1 MPGPATSLQ
10 DDNEVEMESRAMFVR
25 DGDAFVG
32 TTLTQGGWDRRHMNG
47 AAVLALLGHC
57 LDDVPTLVPMVLTRF
72 TADLARPLPI
82 GPRLDVVP
90 EIVREGKKLQL
101 VQLRIVVDDV
111 EHAWASA
118 LRLRVDDLS
127 TRPGLPQS
135 SAATPTAHELLVP
148 REELAS
154 MRATNPNVPG
164 FLHAI
169 DLWRAPRRDGSGSGY
184 WARLDTPVV
193 AGAPNRPT
201 AFITFAFDCANVMGI
216 DNPMADVT
224 MINPDVTA
232 HVLRP
237 PADEWVAVTG
247 ETFVEPQMGRS
258 MTVATYSDS
267 RGMYAHGS
275 LSQLVQ
281 PHSEPAD
288 TSPPA

>member
-1 MPGPATSLQ
+1 
-10 DDNEVEMESRAMFVR
+10 MEAEAMFVR

-57 LDDVPTLVPMVLTRF
+57 LDDVPTLVPMTISRF

-82 GPRLDVVP
+82 GPRLHVVP
-90 EIVREGKKLQL
+90 EVVREGKKLQL
-101 VQLRIVVDDV
+101 VQLRVVVDDV
-111 EHAWASA
+111 DHAWATA
-118 LRLRVDDLS
+118 LRLRVADHS
-127 TRPGLPQS
+127 HVAGLPPS
-135 SAATPTAHELLVP
+135 SASTPTADELLAP
-148 REELAS
+148 RAELRS
-154 MRATNPNVPG
+154 MRDGNPNLPG

-169 DLWRAPRRDGSGSGY
+169 DLWRAPRLDGKGSGY

-193 AGAPNRPT
+193 AGEVNRAS

-216 DNPMADVT
+216 DNPMAGVT

-237 PADEWVAVTG
+237 PADDWVAVTG
-247 ETFVEPQMGRS
+247 ETYVDHAMGRS
-258 MTVATYSDS
+258 MTVASYSDS
-267 RGMYAHGS
+267 RGMYAQGS

-281 PHSEPAD
+281 PR
-288 TSPPA
+288 

>member
-1 MPGPATSLQ
+1 
-10 DDNEVEMESRAMFVR
+10 MESRAMFVR

-57 LDDVPTLVPMVLTRF
+57 LDDVPTVVPMVLARF
-72 TADLARPLPI
+72 TADLARPVPI
-82 GPRLDVVP
+82 GPRLRVVP

-111 EHAWASA
+111 DHAWATA
-118 LRLRVDDLS
+118 LRLRVDDLAAMPDVPS
-127 TRPGLPQS
+127 S
-135 SAATPTAHELLVP
+135 SAGTPTADELLVP
-148 REELAS
+148 RDELSS
-154 MRATNPNVPG
+154 MRDRAGNADLPG

-169 DLWRAPRRDGSGSGY
+169 DLWRAPRRDGRGSGY

-193 AGAPNRPT
+193 AGEPNRSS

-216 DNPMADVT
+216 ENPMANVT

-247 ETFVEPQMGRS
+247 DTYVEPAMGRS

-267 RGMYAHGS
+267 CGMYAQGS

-281 PHSEPAD
+281 PQRGEGRA
-288 TSPPA
+288 

>member
-1 MPGPATSLQ
+1 
-10 DDNEVEMESRAMFVR
+10 MEARAMFVR

-32 TTLTQGGWDRRHMNG
+32 TALTQGGWDRRHMNG

-57 LDDVPTLVPMVLTRF
+57 LDDVPTLVPMVISRF

-82 GPRLDVVP
+82 GPRLHVVP
-90 EIVREGKKLQL
+90 EVVREGKKLQL
-101 VQLRIVVDDV
+101 VQLRVVVDDV

-127 TRPGLPQS
+127 DVPGVPAS
-135 SAATPTAHELLVP
+135 SVSTPTADELLAP
-148 REELAS
+148 REELKS
-154 MRATNPNVPG
+154 MRDVNPNVPG

-169 DLWRAPRRDGSGSGY
+169 DLWRAPRRDGTGSGY

-193 AGAPNRPT
+193 AGEPQRST
-201 AFITFAFDCANVMGI
+201 AFVTFAFDCANVMGI
-216 DNPMADVT
+216 DNPMANVT

-247 ETFVEPQMGRS
+247 DTFVDPAMGRS

-267 RGMYAHGS
+267 LGMYAHGS

-281 PHSEPAD
+281 PTA
-288 TSPPA
+288 

>member
-1 MPGPATSLQ
+1 MDA
-10 DDNEVEMESRAMFVR
+10 RAMYVR

-57 LDDVPTLVPMVLTRF
+57 LDDVPTLVPMVIARF

-82 GPRLDVVP
+82 GPRLHVLP
-90 EIVREGKKLQL
+90 EVVREGKKLQL

-118 LRLRVDDLS
+118 LRLRVDVLS
-127 TRPGLPQS
+127 DTSGLPES
-135 SAATPTAHELLVP
+135 SATTPTADDLLTP
-148 REELAS
+148 RAELAS
-154 MRATNPNVPG
+154 MRDANPNLPG

-169 DLWRAPRRDGSGSGY
+169 DLWRAPRRDGKGSGY

-193 AGAPNRPT
+193 AGEPQRSSS
-201 AFITFAFDCANVMGI
+201 FITFAFDCANVMGI
-216 DNPMADVT
+216 ENPMANVT

-247 ETFVEPQMGRS
+247 ETLVQPEMGRS

-267 RGMYAHGS
+267 RGMYAQGS

-281 PHSEPAD
+281 P
-288 TSPPA
+288 TG

>member
-1 MPGPATSLQ
+1 
-10 DDNEVEMESRAMFVR
+10 MFVR

-32 TTLTQGGWDRRHMNG
+32 TTLTQGGWDPRHMNG
-47 AAVLALLGHC
+47 AVVLALLGHC
-57 LDDVPTLVPMVLTRF
+57 LDDVPTLVPMVISRF

-82 GPRLDVVP
+82 GPRLHVLP
-90 EIVREGKKLQL
+90 EVVREGKKLQL

-111 EHAWASA
+111 EHAWATA

-127 TRPGLPQS
+127 DRADVPAS

-148 REELAS
+148 RDERQS
-154 MRATNPNVPG
+154 MRGRSPDLPG

-169 DLWRAPRRDGSGSGY
+169 DLWRAPRLDGKGTGY

-193 AGAPNRPT
+193 AGEPQRPS
-201 AFITFAFDCANVMGI
+201 AFVTFAFDCANIMGI
-216 DNPMADVT
+216 DNPMGGVT

-237 PADEWVAVTG
+237 PVDEWVAVTG
-247 ETFVEPQMGRS
+247 ETFVDEAMGRS

-267 RGMYAHGS
+267 LGMYAHGS

-281 PHSEPAD
+281 PS
-288 TSPPA
+288 SPTA

>member
-1 MPGPATSLQ
+1 
-10 DDNEVEMESRAMFVR
+10 MEARAMFLR

-47 AAVLALLGHC
+47 SAVLALLGHC
-57 LDDVPTLVPMVLTRF
+57 LDDVPTLAPMVLARF

-82 GPRLDVVP
+82 GPRLHVVP
-90 EIVREGKKLQL
+90 EVVREGKKLQL
-101 VQLRIVVDDV
+101 VQLRIVVDDL

-127 TRPGLPQS
+127 STPGLPES
-135 SAATPTAHELLVP
+135 SATTPTADELLTS
-148 REELAS
+148 RATLAS
-154 MRATNPNVPG
+154 MREGDRDLPG

-169 DLWRAPRRDGSGSGY
+169 DLWRAPRRDGKGTGY

-193 AGAPNRPT
+193 AGEPQRSS
-201 AFITFAFDCANVMGI
+201 AFLTYAFDLANVMGI
-216 DNPMADVT
+216 DNPMANVT

-237 PADEWVAVTG
+237 PADEWIAVTG
-247 ETFVEPQMGRS
+247 ETFVDRAMGRS

-267 RGMYAHGS
+267 RGMYAQGS

-281 PHSEPAD
+281 PS
-288 TSPPA
+288 

>member
-1 MPGPATSLQ
+1 MTA
-10 DDNEVEMESRAMFVR
+10 VEAKAMFVR

-57 LDDVPTLVPMVLTRF
+57 LDDVPTLVPMGVSRF
-72 TADLARPLPI
+72 TADLARPVPI
-82 GPRLDVVP
+82 GPRLHVVH
-90 EIVREGKKLQL
+90 EVVREGKKLQL

-111 EHAWASA
+111 EHAWATA

-127 TRPGLPQS
+127 DVATLPPS
-135 SAATPTAHELLVP
+135 SATTPTADEILVP
-148 REELAS
+148 RSELAS
-154 MRATNPNVPG
+154 MRDTNRDLPG

-169 DLWRAPRRDGSGSGY
+169 DLWRAPKLDGRGSGY

-193 AGAPNRPT
+193 AGEANRPT
-201 AFITFAFDCANVMGI
+201 AFVTFAFDCANVMGI
-216 DNPMADVT
+216 ENPMANVT

-237 PADEWVAVTG
+237 PADDWIAVTG
-247 ETFVEPQMGRS
+247 ETYVEPSTGRS
-258 MTVATYSDS
+258 MTIATYSDR

-281 PHSEPAD
+281 PR
-288 TSPPA
+288 

>member
-1 MPGPATSLQ
+1 MMTA
-10 DDNEVEMESRAMFVR
+10 VEAQAMFVR
-25 DGDAFVG
+25 EGDALIG

-57 LDDVPTLVPMVLTRF
+57 LDDVPTLVPMVLARF
-72 TADLARPLPI
+72 TADLARALPI
-82 GPRLDVVP
+82 GPRLHVVP
-90 EIVREGKKLQL
+90 EVVREGKKLQL
-101 VQLRIVVDDV
+101 VHLRIVVDGV

-127 TRPGLPQS
+127 ARDDVPPS
-135 SAATPTAHELLVP
+135 SARTPTAHELLRP
-148 REELAS
+148 RSELSS
-154 MRATNPNVPG
+154 MRETNPNVPG

-169 DLWRAPRRDGSGSGY
+169 DLWRAPRLDGRGSGY

-193 AGAPNRPT
+193 AGEPNRPS
-201 AFITFAFDCANVMGI
+201 AGITFAFDCANVMGI

-237 PADEWVAVTG
+237 PADDWIAVTG
-247 ETFVEPQMGRS
+247 ETYVDQPMGRS
-258 MTVATYSDS
+258 MTIATFSDS
-267 RGMYAHGS
+267 HGMYAHGS

-281 PHSEPAD
+281 PR
-288 TSPPA
+288 

>member
-1 MPGPATSLQ
+1 
-10 DDNEVEMESRAMFVR
+10 MEARAMFVR
-25 DGDAFVG
+25 DGDTFVG

-57 LDDVPTLVPMVLTRF
+57 LDDVPTLVPMGLARF

-82 GPRLDVVP
+82 GPRLHVVP
-90 EIVREGKKLQL
+90 EIVREGKKLQV

-111 EHAWASA
+111 EHAWATA
-118 LRLRVDDLS
+118 LRLRIDDIS
-127 TRPGLPQS
+127 ARSGLPPS
-135 SAATPTAHELLVP
+135 SATTPTADELLLS
-148 REELAS
+148 RAELAS
-154 MRATNPNVPG
+154 MREANPNVPG

-169 DLWRAPRRDGSGSGY
+169 DLVRAPRLDGRGSGY

-193 AGAPNRPT
+193 AGEANRRT
-201 AFITFAFDCANVMGI
+201 AFVTFAFDCANVMGI
-216 DNPMADVT
+216 ENPMANVT

-247 ETFVEPQMGRS
+247 ETFVEPSMGRS
-258 MTVATYSDS
+258 MTVATYTDS
-267 RGMYAHGS
+267 RGMYAQGS

-281 PHSEPAD
+281 PQ
-288 TSPPA
+288 

>member
-1 MPGPATSLQ
+1 
-10 DDNEVEMESRAMFVR
+10 MEARAMFVR
-25 DGDAFVG
+25 DGDTFVG

-57 LDDVPTLVPMVLTRF
+57 LDDVPTLVPMVLARF

-82 GPRLDVVP
+82 GPRLHVVP
-90 EIVREGKKLQL
+90 VVVREGKKLQL

-118 LRLRVDDLS
+118 LRLRVHDLAD
-127 TRPGLPQS
+127 TPGLPQS
-135 SAATPTAHELLVP
+135 SATTPTADELLTP
-148 REELAS
+148 REELTS
-154 MRATNPNVPG
+154 MRDANPNLPG

-169 DLWRAPRRDGSGSGY
+169 DLWRAPRRDGKGSGY

-193 AGAPNRPT
+193 AGEPQRSS

-216 DNPMADVT
+216 ENPMANVT

-247 ETFVEPQMGRS
+247 ETFVDHAMGRS

-267 RGMYAHGS
+267 QGMYAQGS

-281 PHSEPAD
+281 PR
-288 TSPPA
+288 

>member
-1 MPGPATSLQ
+1 
-10 DDNEVEMESRAMFVR
+10 MEARAMFVR
-25 DGDAFVG
+25 DGDGFIG

-57 LDDVPTLVPMVLTRF
+57 LDDVPTLMPMGLARF

-82 GPRLDVVP
+82 GPRLHVVP
-90 EIVREGKKLQL
+90 EIVREGKKLQ
-101 VQLRIVVDDV
+101 VAQLRIVVDDV
-111 EHAWASA
+111 EHAWATA
-118 LRLRVDDLS
+118 LRLRVDDIS
-127 TRPGLPQS
+127 GHAALPAS
-135 SAATPTAHELLVP
+135 SATTPTADELLVP
-148 REELAS
+148 RAELAS
-154 MRATNPNVPG
+154 MREANPNVPG

-169 DLWRAPRRDGSGSGY
+169 DLWRAPRLDRRGSGY

-193 AGAPNRPT
+193 AGEANRPT
-201 AFITFAFDCANVMGI
+201 AFVTFAFDCANVMGI
-216 DNPMADVT
+216 DNPMAGVT

-247 ETFVEPQMGRS
+247 ETFVEPAMGRS

-267 RGMYAHGS
+267 RGMYAQGS

-281 PHSEPAD
+281 PQ
-288 TSPPA
+288 

>member
-1 MPGPATSLQ
+1 
-10 DDNEVEMESRAMFVR
+10 MEEQAMFVR

-57 LDDVPTLVPMVLTRF
+57 LDDVPTLVPMVLARF

-82 GPRLDVVP
+82 GPRLHVVADV
-90 EIVREGKKLQL
+90 VREGKKLQL
-101 VQLRIVVDDV
+101 VQLRIVVGDV

-127 TRPGLPQS
+127 RRSDLPSS
-135 SAATPTAHELLVP
+135 SATTPTADELLVP
-148 REELAS
+148 RAELTS
-154 MRATNPNVPG
+154 MREREGDLPG

-169 DLWRAPRRDGSGSGY
+169 DLWRAPRLDGKGSGY

-193 AGAPNRPT
+193 ATEANTPT
-201 AFITFAFDCANVMGI
+201 AQITFAFDCANVMGI
-216 DNPMADVT
+216 DNPMANVT

-247 ETFVEPQMGRS
+247 ETLVEPRMGRS
-258 MTVATYSDS
+258 MTIAAYSDS
-267 RGMYAHGS
+267 HGTYAQGS

-281 PHSEPAD
+281 PQRD
-288 TSPPA
+288 

>member
-1 MPGPATSLQ
+1 
-10 DDNEVEMESRAMFVR
+10 MEARAMFVR
-25 DGDAFVG
+25 DGDGFIG

-47 AAVLALLGHC
+47 SAVLALLGHC
-57 LDDVPTLVPMVLTRF
+57 LDDVPTLVPMVLARF

-82 GPRLDVVP
+82 GPRLHVVP
-90 EIVREGKKLQL
+90 EVVREGKKLQL

-127 TRPGLPQS
+127 STPGLPES
-135 SAATPTAHELLVP
+135 SATTPTADELLTP
-148 REELAS
+148 RAELTS
-154 MRATNPNVPG
+154 MREGNQDLPG
-164 FLHAI
+164 FLQAI
-169 DLWRAPRRDGSGSGY
+169 DLWRAPRRDGKGSGF

-193 AGAPNRPT
+193 AGEPQRSS
-201 AFITFAFDCANVMGI
+201 AFLTYAFDLANVMGI
-216 DNPMADVT
+216 ENPMANVT

-247 ETFVEPQMGRS
+247 DTFVDPAMGRS

-267 RGMYAHGS
+267 QGMYAQGS

-281 PHSEPAD
+281 PH
-288 TSPPA
+288 

>member
-1 MPGPATSLQ
+1 
-10 DDNEVEMESRAMFVR
+10 MEARAMFVR
-25 DGDAFVG
+25 DGDGFIG

-57 LDDVPTLVPMVLTRF
+57 LDDVPTLMPMGLARF

-82 GPRLDVVP
+82 GPRLHVVP
-90 EIVREGKKLQL
+90 EIVREGKKLQ
-101 VQLRIVVDDV
+101 VARLRIVVDDV
-111 EHAWASA
+111 EHAWATA
-118 LRLRVDDLS
+118 LRLRVDDIS
-127 TRPGLPQS
+127 GHAALPAS
-135 SAATPTAHELLVP
+135 SATTPTADELLVP
-148 REELAS
+148 RAELAS
-154 MRATNPNVPG
+154 MREANPNVPG

-169 DLWRAPRRDGSGSGY
+169 DLWRAPRLDRRGSGY

-193 AGAPNRPT
+193 AGEANRPT
-201 AFITFAFDCANVMGI
+201 AFVTFAFDCANVMGI
-216 DNPMADVT
+216 DNPMAGVT

-247 ETFVEPQMGRS
+247 ETFVEPAMGRS

-267 RGMYAHGS
+267 RGMYAQGS

-281 PHSEPAD
+281 PQ
-288 TSPPA
+288 

>member
-1 MPGPATSLQ
+1 
-10 DDNEVEMESRAMFVR
+10 MEREAMFVR
-25 DGDAFVG
+25 DGEAFVG
-32 TTLTQGGWDRRHMNG
+32 TTLTQGGWDPRHMNG

-57 LDDVPTLVPMVLTRF
+57 LDDVPALVPMVLARF

-82 GPRLDVVP
+82 GPRLHVVA
-90 EIVREGKKLQL
+90 EIVREGKKLQV
-101 VQLRIVVDDV
+101 VQLRILVDDV
-111 EHAWASA
+111 EHAWATA
-118 LRLRVDDLS
+118 LRLRVDDISSRPDLPRSS
-127 TRPGLPQS
+127 TT
-135 SAATPTAHELLVP
+135 TPTAGELLVP

-154 MRATNPNVPG
+154 TRATNPNVPG

-169 DLWRAPRRDGSGSGY
+169 DLWRAPRLDGHGSGY

-193 AGAPNRPT
+193 AGEPNRPT

-216 DNPMADVT
+216 DNPMANVT

-247 ETFVEPQMGRS
+247 ETFVDATMGRS
-258 MTVATYSDS
+258 MTIASYSDS
-267 RGMYAHGS
+267 RGMYAHGT

-281 PHSEPAD
+281 PS
-288 TSPPA
+288 

>member
-1 MPGPATSLQ
+1 
-10 DDNEVEMESRAMFVR
+10 MEARAMFVR

-47 AAVLALLGHC
+47 AAVLSLLGHC
-57 LDDVPTLVPMVLTRF
+57 LDDVPTLVPMVLARF

-82 GPRLDVVP
+82 GPRLRVVP
-90 EIVREGKKLQL
+90 EVVREGKKLQL
-101 VQLRIVVDDV
+101 VQLRIVVRDV

-127 TRPGLPQS
+127 SRPTVPES
-135 SAATPTAHELLVP
+135 SAPSPTADALLVP
-148 REELAS
+148 RRELTS
-154 MRATNPNVPG
+154 MRDRSADLPG

-169 DLWRAPRRDGSGSGY
+169 DLWRAPRLDGEGSGY

-193 AGAPNRPT
+193 AGEVNT
-201 AFITFAFDCANVMGI
+201 ASASITFAFDCANVMGI
-216 DNPMADVT
+216 EDPMADVT

-247 ETFVEPQMGRS
+247 ETFVEPRMGRS

-281 PHSEPAD
+281 PREI
-288 TSPPA
+288 

>member
-1 MPGPATSLQ
+1 
-10 DDNEVEMESRAMFVR
+10 MEARAMFVR

-57 LDDVPTLVPMVLTRF
+57 LDDVPSLVPMSVARF
-72 TADLARPLPI
+72 TADLARPVVI
-82 GPRLDVVP
+82 GPRLHVVP

-101 VQLRIVVDDV
+101 VQLRIVVDGV
-111 EHAWASA
+111 EHVWASA
-118 LRLRVDDLS
+118 LRLRVDDIS
-127 TRPGLPQS
+127 DRPGLPGS
-135 SAATPTAHELLVP
+135 SGATPTADELLTP
-148 REELAS
+148 REELSS
-154 MRATNPNVPG
+154 MRELNPNVPG

-169 DLWRAPRRDGSGSGY
+169 DLWRAPRRDGTGSGY

-193 AGAPNRPT
+193 AGEENRPS
-201 AFITFAFDCANVMGI
+201 AFVTFAFDCANVMGI
-216 DNPMADVT
+216 ENPMADVT

-237 PADEWVAVTG
+237 PADDWIAVTG
-247 ETFVEPQMGRS
+247 ETFVEPSMGRS

-267 RGMYAHGS
+267 RGMYAQGS

-281 PHSEPAD
+281 PQPVD
-288 TSPPA
+288 

>member
-1 MPGPATSLQ
+1 
-10 DDNEVEMESRAMFVR
+10 MENRAMFVR

-57 LDDVPTLVPMVLTRF
+57 LEDVPTLVPMVLARF

-82 GPRLDVVP
+82 GPRLHVVP
-90 EIVREGKKLQL
+90 EVVREGKKLQ
-101 VQLRIVVDDV
+101 VAQLRIVVDDV
-111 EHAWASA
+111 EHAWATA

-127 TRPGLPQS
+127 SVPGVPAS
-135 SAATPTAHELLVP
+135 SASTPTADALLTP
-148 REELAS
+148 RDQLSS
-154 MRATNPNVPG
+154 MRELNPDVPG

-169 DLWRAPRRDGSGSGY
+169 DLWRAPRLDGKGSGY

-193 AGAPNRPT
+193 AGEPNT
-201 AFITFAFDCANVMGI
+201 ATAGLTFAFDCANVMGI
-216 DNPMADVT
+216 DNPMANVT

-232 HVLRP
+232 HVLRA

-247 ETFVEPQMGRS
+247 ETYVDDAMGRS

-267 RGMYAHGS
+267 RGMYAQGS

-281 PHSEPAD
+281 P
-288 TSPPA
+288 TG